1 LGQKLSTTVSSIF
14 AGPVAPLASDR
25 RRAAPVA
32 AVQELLGGVELRQL
46 PGALRPHQEHQQVN
60 RFVDVLLRERS
71 HLGIAFVHRAFRATR
86 AGVGW
91 S

>member
-1 LGQKLSTTVSSIF
+1 LSTTVSSIF

-71 HLGIAFVHRAFRATR
+71 HLDIAFVHRAFRATR